1 MSFQMVVIGGIVGA
15 FLAATIADSMVV
27 SGTASLAPATRERV
41 YQRIVKFDLFLRVL
55 DIAGIILLVL
65 GILGLLGV
73 IRGGPQFAWRYGAV
87 AAGFAVI
94 CLERVIRS
102 WITWHCYN
110 QESDAAAARGK
121 TLSAALLV
129 TIVEVA
135 LGAWVCWWVFN
146 NVTYTGPRQPSNPA
160 PAQQTPAPKTQR
172 VWINENAA
180 LELLDK
186 DKAYFELLVPFAG
199 IRNRDQGGVTLYLK
213 SDLESQLEAGLPT
226 LEQLKDSSQK
236 QSITPNEIAK
246 QIKPLLDAG
255 QRKEAVAKVR
265 ELTGWPEGQATE
277 FVEAL
282 APPESPALQ
291 PVEKT
296 PEGETLKE

>member
-15 FLAATIADSMVV
+15 FLASTIADSMVI
-27 SGTASLAPATRERV
+27 SGAAGLTPDTRERV
-41 YQRIVKFDLFLRVL
+41 YQRIVKFDMLLRVL
-55 DIAGIILLVL
+55 DVAGIILLVL
-65 GILGLLGV
+65 GVLGIMGV
-73 IRGGPQFAWRYGAV
+73 IRGGPQFAWRFGAV
-87 AAGFAVI
+87 AAGFAII

-110 QESDAAAARGK
+110 QESATAAARGK
-121 TLSAALLV
+121 VLSAALLITV
-129 TIVEVA
+129 VEVA

-146 NVTYTGPRQPSNPA
+146 NVTYTGPRAKPNA
-160 PAQQTPAPKTQR
+160 ATAQQTPTQKTER

-180 LELLDK
+180 LDLLGK

-199 IRNRDQGGVTLYLK
+199 IRTRNQGGVILYLK
-213 SDLESQLEAGLPT
+213 SDLESQLEAGLPE
-226 LEQLKDSSQK
+226 LEQLKASAQK
-236 QSITPNEIAK
+236 RSITPNEIAK

-265 ELTGWPEGQATE
+265 ELTGWPEDQAAE

-282 APPESPALQ
+282 APSEPPAMQ